1 MNIQAAVDAAFMQ
14 AVSVRL
20 AYVTAPARRVP
31 DVLALRKRRQPK
43 GGKAPLLWRSPV
55 QSDHLEPTMRAMC
68 LLLARGRKCR
78 RML

>member
-1 MNIQAAVDAAFMQ
+1 MNIQAAVDAAFQ

-20 AYVTAPARRVP
+20 AHVTAPARRALV
-31 DVLALRKRRQPK
+31 VLALRKRRQPK

-55 QSDHLEPTMRAMC
+55 QSDHLVPTMRAMC